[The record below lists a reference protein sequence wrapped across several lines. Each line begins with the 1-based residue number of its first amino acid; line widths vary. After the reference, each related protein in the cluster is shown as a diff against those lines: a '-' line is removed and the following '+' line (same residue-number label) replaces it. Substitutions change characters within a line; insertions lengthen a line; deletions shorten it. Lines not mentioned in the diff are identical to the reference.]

1 MPMEKVS
8 FEFPDPERD
17 ASKDIKMKDD
27 GTAEVVIEGRRDPF
41 ADVPDK
47 EQEKPAA
54 KKKVDEDDGDDI
66 AIEVVDDT
74 PKKDRGKK
82 PSAPPD
88 ELTDDEL
95 ENYSEKV
102 KKRLQHFSKGYH
114 DQRRAAEQAA
124 REKAELEAMT
134 ARLIEENKKL
144 KGTVGQNQQAMLEQ
158 AKKVAERELEDAKAK
173 FKAAYDA
180 GESDAVVAAQE
191 ALTSAK
197 MKVERVNNIKLPTL
211 QEAETEVQTQ
221 VSAPATVD
229 TRATEWQ
236 QANPWFGQDDEMTS
250 FALGLHQKL
259 VKQGVNPRSD
269 EYYEKI
275 NSRMRQVFPDAFES
289 AEEEAEPEETKPRR
303 KTNVVAPAT
312 RSTAPKKIVLTQTQV
327 ALAKRLGVPLDE
339 YAKQVA
345 MEMRKQ
351 NG

>member
-1 MPMEKVS
+1 MPMEKVT
-8 FEFPDPERD
+8 FEFPDPDRD
-17 ASKDIKMKDD
+17 TSKDIKMKDD
-27 GTAEVVIEGRRDPF
+27 GSAEIVIEGRRDPF
-41 ADVPDK
+41 ENVPDK
-47 EQEKPAA
+47 DDKPASKA
-54 KKKVDEDDGDDI
+54 KAKDEDDDI
-66 AIEVVDDT
+66 DIEVIDDT

-82 PSAPPD
+82 PSTPPD
-88 ELTDDEL
+88 ELTDEEL

-124 REKAELEAMT
+124 REKTELEAMA
-134 ARLIEENKKL
+134 ARLVEENKKL

-158 AKKVAERELEDAKAK
+158 AKKMAERELEEAKSK

-180 GESDAVVAAQE
+180 GESDAVVAAQDE
-191 ALTSAK
+191 LTPAK
-197 MKVERVNNIKLPTL
+197 LKAERVNNIKLPTL
-211 QEAETEVQTQ
+211 QETESEVQTQ
-221 VSAPATVD
+221 SIAPAVD
-229 TRATEWQ
+229 ERATKWQ
-236 QANPWFGQDDEMTS
+236 QDNSWFGSDDEMTS

-259 VKQGVNPRSD
+259 VKQGINPRSD

-275 NSRMRQVFPDAFES
+275 NSRMRQVFPDAFDDIEDD
-289 AEEEAEPEETKPRR
+289 EPEDTKPRR

-327 ALAKRLGVPLDE
+327 ALAKRLGVPLEE

>member
-1 MPMEKVS
+1 MPMEKVA
-8 FEFPDPERD
+8 FEFPDPDRD

-27 GTAEVVIEGRRDPF
+27 GTAEIIIDGRRDPF
-41 ADVPDK
+41 ADVPD
-47 EQEKPAA
+47 ADA
-54 KKKVDEDDGDDI
+54 KDDKSTAKAKDDDDDI
-66 AIEVVDDT
+66 DIEVVDDT
-74 PKKDRGKK
+74 PKKDRGRK
-82 PSAPPD
+82 PSTPPD
-88 ELTDDEL
+88 ELTDEEL
-95 ENYSEKV
+95 ESYSEKV

-124 REKAELEAMT
+124 REKAELEAMA
-134 ARLIEENKKL
+134 ARLVEENKKL

-158 AKKVAERELEDAKAK
+158 AKKAVEREVEEAKAK
-173 FKAAYDA
+173 FKQAYDA

-191 ALTSAK
+191 ELTAAK
-197 MKVERVNNIKLPTL
+197 LKADRVNNIKLPSL
-211 QEAETEVQTQ
+211 QEEESDVQTQ
-221 VSAPATVD
+221 PNASVTVD
-229 TRATEWQ
+229 ERAADWQ
-236 QANPWFGQDDEMTS
+236 KANTWFGQDDEMTA

-269 EYYEKI
+269 DYYEKI
-275 NSRMRQVFPDAFES
+275 NSRMRQVFPDAFDDERDD
-289 AEEEAEPEETKPRR
+289 EQEEAKPRR

-327 ALAKRLGVPLDE
+327 ALAKRLGVPLNE

>member
-1 MPMEKVS
+1 MPMEKVEFS
-8 FEFPDPERD
+8 FPDPDRD
-17 ASKDIKMKDD
+17 ASKDVKMKED
-27 GTAEVVIEGRRDPF
+27 GSAEIVIDGRRDPF
-41 ADVPDK
+41 EDVPDRDD
-47 EQEKPAA
+47 KPAA
-54 KKKVDEDDGDDI
+54 KAKAKDDDEDDLD
-66 AIEVVDDT
+66 IEVVDDT

-95 ENYSEKV
+95 ESYSEKV

-124 REKAELEAMT
+124 REKAELEAMA
-134 ARLIEENKKL
+134 ARLVEENKKL

-158 AKKVAERELEDAKAK
+158 AKKMAERELEEAKAK

-180 GESDAVVAAQE
+180 GESDAVVAAQDE
-191 ALTSAK
+191 LTNAK
-197 MKVERVNNIKLPTL
+197 LKAERVNNIKLPAL
-211 QEAETEVQTQ
+211 QSDETEVQTQ
-221 VSAPATVD
+221 TSAPAVVD
-229 TRATEWQ
+229 GRAQEWQ
-236 QANPWFGQDDEMTS
+236 AANPWFGQDDEMTS

-269 EYYEKI
+269 DYYEKI
-275 NSRMRQVFPDAFES
+275 NSRMRQVFPDQFADGDD
-289 AEEEAEPEETKPRR
+289 EPEETKPRR

-327 ALAKRLGVPLDE
+327 ALAKRLGVPLEE

>member
-1 MPMEKVS
+1 MPMEKVA
-8 FEFPDPERD
+8 FEFPDPDRD
-17 ASKDIKMKDD
+17 TSKDIKMKDD
-27 GTAEVVIEGRRDPF
+27 GSAEIVIEGRRDPF
-41 ADVPDK
+41 ADVPDSDA
-47 EQEKPAA
+47 KPAA
-54 KKKVDEDDGDDI
+54 KKKAADEDDID
-66 AIEVVDDT
+66 IEVVDDT

-88 ELTDDEL
+88 ELTDEEL
-95 ENYSEKV
+95 ESYSEKV

-124 REKAELEAMT
+124 REKAELEAMA
-134 ARLIEENKKL
+134 ARLVEENKKL

-158 AKKVAERELEDAKAK
+158 AKKMAERELEEAKAK
-173 FKAAYDA
+173 FKSAYDA

-191 ALTSAK
+191 ELTAAK
-197 MKVERVNNIKLPTL
+197 MKAERVNNLKLPAL
-211 QEAETEVQTQ
+211 QDSESEVQQQ
-221 VSAPATVD
+221 VSAPAVD
-229 TRATEWQ
+229 DRAVEWQ
-236 QANPWFGQDDEMTS
+236 NANRWFGQDDEMTS

-275 NSRMRQVFPDAFES
+275 NARMRQVFPDAFDDV
-289 AEEEAEPEETKPRR
+289 EEEEPEETKPRR

-327 ALAKRLGVPLDE
+327 ALAKRLGVPLEE

>member
-1 MPMEKVS
+1 MPMEKVA
-8 FEFPDPERD
+8 FEFPDPDRD
-17 ASKDIKMKDD
+17 TSQDVKMKDD
-27 GTAEVVIEGRRDPF
+27 GTAEIVIEGRRDPF
-41 ADVPDK
+41 ENVPDK
-47 EQEKPAA
+47 GDKAA
-54 KKKVDEDDGDDI
+54 PKAKDDDDDVD
-66 AIEVVDDT
+66 IEVVDDT
-74 PKKDRGKK
+74 PKKDRGRK
-82 PSAPPD
+82 PSTPPED
-88 ELTDDEL
+88 LTDEEL

-124 REKAELEAMT
+124 REKAELEALT
-134 ARLIEENKKL
+134 ARLVEENKKL

-158 AKKVAERELEDAKAK
+158 AKKTAERELAEAKAK

-191 ALTSAK
+191 ELTNAK
-197 MKVERVNNIKLPTL
+197 LKADRINNIKLPTL
-211 QEAETEVQTQ
+211 QEEETDVQTQ
-221 VSAPATVD
+221 TSAPAVD
-229 TRATEWQ
+229 ERAAKWQ
-236 QANPWFGQDDEMTS
+236 QDNSWFGQDDEMTS

-259 VKQGVNPRSD
+259 VKQGINPRSD

-275 NSRMRQVFPDAFES
+275 NSRMRQVFPDAFDDADEGDTT
-289 AEEEAEPEETKPRR
+289 EETKPRR

-327 ALAKRLGVPLDE
+327 ALAKRLGVPLTE

>member
-1 MPMEKVS
+1 MEKVA
-8 FEFPDPERD
+8 FEFPDTDRD
-17 ASKDIKMKDD
+17 TSKDIKMKDD
-27 GTAEVVIEGRRDPF
+27 GSAEIVVEGRRDPF
-41 ADVPDK
+41 ADVPDRDDK
-47 EQEKPAA
+47 KAETKPKA
-54 KKKVDEDDGDDI
+54 KVEDDDGGDID
-66 AIEVVDDT
+66 IEVVDDT

-82 PSAPPD
+82 PSTPPD

-95 ENYSEKV
+95 ESYSEKV

-124 REKAELEAMT
+124 REKSELEAMT
-134 ARLIEENKKL
+134 ARLVEENKRL
-144 KGTVGQNQQAMLEQ
+144 KGTVGQNQHAMLEQ
-158 AKKVAERELEDAKAK
+158 AKKMADRELEEAKAK

-180 GESDAVVAAQE
+180 GESDAVVSAQE
-191 ALTSAK
+191 AMTAAK

-221 VSAPATVD
+221 VSAPVVAD
-229 TRATEWQ
+229 TRAMDWQ
-236 QANPWFGQDDEMTS
+236 KTNKWFGPDDEMTS

-259 VKQGVNPRSD
+259 VRQGIDPRSD

-275 NSRMRQVFPDAFES
+275 DSRMRQVFPDAFDDI
-289 AEEEAEPEETKPRR
+289 EEEEPEETKPRR
-303 KTNVVAPAT
+303 KANVVAPAT

-327 ALAKRLGVPLDE
+327 ALAKRLGVPLEE

>member
-8 FEFPDPERD
+8 FEFPDPDRD
-17 ASKDIKMKDD
+17 TSKDIKMKDD
-27 GTAEVVIEGRRDPF
+27 GSAEIVIEGRRDPF
-41 ADVPDK
+41 ENVPAKDD
-47 EQEKPAA
+47 KPASKA
-54 KKKVDEDDGDDI
+54 KAKDEDDDI
-66 AIEVVDDT
+66 DIEVIDDT

-82 PSAPPD
+82 PSTPPD
-88 ELTDDEL
+88 DLTDEEL
-95 ENYSEKV
+95 ESYSEKV

-114 DQRRAAEQAA
+114 DQRRAAEQAS
-124 REKAELEAMT
+124 REKAELEAMA
-134 ARLIEENKKL
+134 ARLVEENKKL

-158 AKKVAERELEDAKAK
+158 AKKMAERELEEAKSK
-173 FKAAYDA
+173 FKQAYDA

-191 ALTSAK
+191 ELTAAK
-197 MKVERVNNIKLPTL
+197 LKSDRVNNLKLPSL
-211 QEAETEVQTQ
+211 QENETEVQTQ
-221 VSAPATVD
+221 VTAPVVD
-229 TRATEWQ
+229 ERATKWQ
-236 QANPWFGQDDEMTS
+236 QDNSWFGSDDEMTS

-259 VKQGVNPRSD
+259 VKQGINPRSD

-275 NSRMRQVFPDAFES
+275 NSRMRQVFPDAFDDIEDD
-289 AEEEAEPEETKPRR
+289 EPEDTKPRR

-327 ALAKRLGVPLDE
+327 ALAKRLGVPLEE

>member
-8 FEFPDPERD
+8 FEFPDPDRD
-17 ASKDIKMKDD
+17 TSKDIKMKDD
-27 GTAEVVIEGRRDPF
+27 GSAEIVIDGRRDPF
-41 ADVPDK
+41 ANVKDDNDVK
-47 EQEKPAA
+47 VKVEKDA
-54 KKKVDEDDGDDI
+54 DDI
-66 AIEVVDDT
+66 DIEVVDDT

-82 PSAPPD
+82 PSTPPD

-95 ENYSEKV
+95 ESYSEKV

-134 ARLIEENKKL
+134 ARLLEENKKL

-158 AKKVAERELEDAKAK
+158 AKKMAERELEEAKAK
-173 FKAAYDA
+173 FKSAYDA

-191 ALTSAK
+191 ELTAAK
-197 MKVERVNNIKLPTL
+197 MKAERVNNLKLPAL
-211 QEAETEVQTQ
+211 QESESDVQTQ
-221 VSAPATVD
+221 TTAPAVD
-229 TRATEWQ
+229 DRAVKWQ
-236 QANPWFGQDDEMTS
+236 QDNSWFGSDDEMTS

-269 EYYEKI
+269 DYYEKI
-275 NSRMRQVFPDAFES
+275 NARMRQVFPDAFDDVDVDD
-289 AEEEAEPEETKPRR
+289 EPEETKPRR

-327 ALAKRLGVPLDE
+327 ALAKRLGVPLEE

>member
-1 MPMEKVS
+1 MPMEKVEFS
-8 FEFPDPERD
+8 FPDPDRD

-27 GTAEVVIEGRRDPF
+27 GSAEIVIDGRRDPF
-41 ADVPDK
+41 ENVPDK
-47 EQEKPAA
+47 AGEKPAA
-54 KKKVDEDDGDDI
+54 KKQKAEENDI
-66 AIEVVDDT
+66 DIEVVDDT

-82 PSAPPD
+82 PSTPPED
-88 ELTDDEL
+88 LTDEEL
-95 ENYSEKV
+95 ESYSEKV

-124 REKAELEAMT
+124 REKAELEAFT
-134 ARLIEENKKL
+134 ARLVEENKKL

-158 AKKVAERELEDAKAK
+158 AKKMAERELEEAKAQ
-173 FKAAYDA
+173 FKSAYDA

-191 ALTSAK
+191 ALTAAK
-197 MKVERVNNIKLPTL
+197 LKSDRVNNLKLPSL
-211 QEAETEVQTQ
+211 QENETEVQTQ
-221 VSAPATVD
+221 TTAPAVVD
-229 TRATEWQ
+229 ERATKWQ
-236 QANPWFGQDDEMTS
+236 QDNSWFGQDDEMTS

-259 VKQGVNPRSD
+259 VKQGINPRSD

-275 NSRMRQVFPDAFES
+275 NSRMRQVFPDAFDDVDEDD
-289 AEEEAEPEETKPRR
+289 EPEDTKPRR

-327 ALAKRLGVPLDE
+327 ALAKRLGVPLEE

>member
-1 MPMEKVS
+1 MPMEKVEFS
-8 FEFPDPERD
+8 FPDPERD
-17 ASKDIKMKDD
+17 TSKDIKMKDD
-27 GTAEVVIEGRRDPF
+27 GSAEVVIEGRRDPF

-47 EQEKPAA
+47 KAEEKPAA
-54 KKKVDEDDGDDI
+54 KTDGDDDI
-66 AIEVVDDT
+66 DIEVVDDT
-74 PKKDRGKK
+74 PKKDRGRK

-88 ELTDDEL
+88 ELTDEEL
-95 ENYSEKV
+95 ESYSEKV

-124 REKAELEAMT
+124 REKAELEAMA
-134 ARLIEENKKL
+134 ARLVEENKKL

-158 AKKVAERELEDAKAK
+158 AKKMAERELEEAKAQ
-173 FKAAYDA
+173 FKSAYDA
-180 GESDAVVAAQE
+180 GEADAVVAAQE
-191 ALTSAK
+191 ALTAAK
-197 MKVERVNNIKLPTL
+197 MKAERVNNIKLPAL
-211 QEAETEVQTQ
+211 QSDEVDVQTET
-221 VSAPATVD
+221 SAPATVD
-229 TRATEWQ
+229 TRAQEWQ
-236 QANPWFGQDDEMTS
+236 KANSWFGQDDEMTS

-269 EYYEKI
+269 DYYEKI
-275 NSRMRQVFPDAFES
+275 NSRMRQVFPDAFED
-289 AEEEAEPEETKPRR
+289 AETEDEPEEAKPRR

-327 ALAKRLGVPLDE
+327 ALAKRLGVPLEE